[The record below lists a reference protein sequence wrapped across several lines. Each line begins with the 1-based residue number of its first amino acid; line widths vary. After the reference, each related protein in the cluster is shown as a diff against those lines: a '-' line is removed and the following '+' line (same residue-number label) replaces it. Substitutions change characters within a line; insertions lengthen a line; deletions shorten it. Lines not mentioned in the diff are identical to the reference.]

1 MQNKNYL
8 KNYNYMPHIS
18 IVQCLDT
25 LQNEQIGNL
34 DLILKWFTLRFF
46 DTIPSMLNKG
56 LEYLQALFAV
66 LADNDYQLN
75 DPEANSFM
83 PYLMIKVCAL
93 FPSFSDQ
100 MVNPVI

>member
-1 MQNKNYL
+1 
-8 KNYNYMPHIS
+8 
-18 IVQCLDT
+18 
-25 LQNEQIGNL
+25 
-34 DLILKWFTLRFF
+34 
-46 DTIPSMLNKG
+46 MLNKG

-75 DPEANSFM
+75 DLEANSFM